1 MELELTSTNDEEFE
15 RDGFTIVR
23 GAYTAAECDE
33 FIRYMMDLQA
43 GRTNVEGYQ
52 PDGPEDWERLIC
64 RNCHNPVSLAWMLDP
79 RLRAPLRRYLGDEP
93 DGVQSMYFFK
103 GSQQGR
109 HQDSFYLPG
118 CMSAWVAL
126 QEVGAHNGSICI
138 QVGSHKKPQIKKA
151 DFLEGGEWFGYD
163 SDRAHDALFKRNG
176 LPEIAIEAEKGDV
189 VFFDGGLIHRGGPV
203 EVPGSFRH
211 SWAGHYIP
219 HSFDPW
225 PYESLPRM
233 RVAFDGQARF
243 SPTE

>member
-1 MELELTSTNDEEFE
+1 VELELTSTNDEEFE
-15 RDGFTIVR
+15 RDGFTIVK
-23 GAYTAAECDE
+23 GAYTAKECDE
-33 FIRYMMDLQA
+33 FVAFMMDLQA
-43 GRTNVEGYQ
+43 GKTSVEGYS

-93 DGVQSMYFFK
+93 DGIQSMYFFK
-103 GSQQGR
+103 GTQQGR
-109 HQDSFYLPG
+109 HQDSFFLPG

-126 QEVGAHNGSICI
+126 QEVGPFNGSVCI
-138 QVGSHKKPQIKKA
+138 QVGSHKKPQIKKE

-163 SDRAHDALFKRNG
+163 WDGAHDALFERNG
-176 LPEIAIEAEKGDV
+176 LPEIAIEAEKGDM

-203 EVPGSFRH
+203 TEPGSFRH

-225 PYESLPRM
+225 PYESAPRM
-233 RVAFDGQARF
+233 RVTFDGHARF